1 MMSDGAYFS
10 ATALTIVLVAS
21 GWAKLRAPLRF
32 RHSLSTFKVIPTGA
46 APALVVLVPLVEL
59 ALAAL
64 QWVPSLQPGVNAVMV
79 TMLVAFTA
87 LLLQSL
93 LSGEQADC
101 GCFGSSAPERVSWF
115 SIVRNLV
122 LIGLA
127 VMGLVAGD
135 GVSRGALPAA
145 MAGLGCGVLIL
156 VLDQGISLLAKTSAA
171 SDRFGS

>member
-10 ATALTIVLVAS
+10 ATALMIVLVAS

-32 RHSLSTFKVIPTGA
+32 RRSLSTFGLIPEWA
-46 APALVVLVPLVEL
+46 AAALVPAVPVVEL

-64 QWVPSLQPGVNAVMV
+64 QWVRPLQPAVNVAMV
-79 TMLVAFTA
+79 ALLAAFTG

-93 LSGEQADC
+93 VSGERADC

-115 SIVRNLV
+115 SVVRNVVLV
-122 LIGLA
+122 ALA

-135 GVSRGALPAA
+135 GASRGALPAVL
-145 MAGLGCGVLIL
+145 AGLGCGLLVL
-156 VLDQGISLLAKTSAA
+156 VLDQGISLLSKTSAA
-171 SDRFGS
+171 TDRFGH